1 MTLDCVVFPGKIV
14 SFMLAK
20 LWLLVVRLMVTS
32 NSPKYIE
39 KRRVVRYAT
48 GFVWM
53 GLRLCSRRIVS
64 KIFQIQRRH
73 NYRSVHCSKISFQSD
88 MKLYPYTDFTLLSWI
103 PGGIRAMIVNWN
115 TSSYSLTILNQTTP
129 SQKYK
134 KHLTLARNANFAR
147 HCFMNCPMEKFLTI
161 LVVYARSLNIIFMI
175 KTTSYAILQ
184 SPSFAIATFI
194 WVKPYHMSKNT
205 IRCQYLR

>member
-1 MTLDCVVFPGKIV
+1 MQRVLFEWALGYAVAELCQR
-14 SFMLAK
+14 SFKFKELQERS
-20 LWLLVVRLMVTS
+20 LFQT
-32 NSPKYIE
+32 
-39 KRRVVRYAT
+39 
-48 GFVWM
+48 F
-53 GLRLCSRRIVS
+53 VS
-64 KIFQIQRRH
+64 KWH
-73 NYRSVHCSKISFQSD
+73 ETISIYS
-88 MKLYPYTDFTLLSWI
+88 LYALSWI

-115 TSSYSLTILNQTTP
+115 TSSYSLTISNQTTP

-147 HCFMNCPMEKFLTI
+147 HCFMNCPMEKFFTT
-161 LVVYARSLNIIFMI
+161 LVVYARSLIIIYMI

-205 IRCQYLR
+205 IRC